1 MQSFIVV
8 ISLLFPINCRIP
20 EEMIKKTTMTS
31 VSRIFRHFYF
41 LATIFQLLLTLSVHA
56 TYDID
61 DAILYRVS
69 FNEFGA
75 KTGLSDVD
83 QKGQD
88 EIKLHG
94 YSSKVKEPEPGTDVP
109 STWIPNHSDNLKLK
123 NPHASESEEEEFD
136 TIPMLTRHGEKY
148 VCTIPRTDGKDK
160 EKDSKN
166 SYEGQT
172 ALALLEPLFV
182 SQSCAYRLEHYWTY
196 ELCHGRFLRQYHE
209 ERDGKTIKVID
220 SCKKLLVK
228 KISKF
233 MKVHFIL
240 KIIFVFNH
248 DSLMSTFLENMIKK
262 PTKKTLK
269 PPKNKSNLERLR
281 SLRKNE
287 SSQ

>member
-1 MQSFIVV
+1 MQSYIVV
-8 ISLLFPINCRIP
+8 IILLFPINCRIP
-20 EEMIKKTTMTS
+20 EKMIKKTTMTS
-31 VSRIFRHFYF
+31 VTRIFRHFYF

-160 EKDSKN
+160 EKDGKN

-209 ERDGKTIKVID
+209 ERDGKTIKVIN
-220 SCKKLLVK
+220 SCKKLLINMK
-228 KISKF
+228 GEDPRKSISY
-233 MKVHFIL
+233 
-240 KIIFVFNH
+240 
-248 DSLMSTFLENMIKK
+248 
-262 PTKKTLK
+262 
-269 PPKNKSNLERLR
+269 
-281 SLRKNE
+281 
-287 SSQ
+287 